1 MWIEK
6 RENNKGTR
14 FVYYE
19 RYKDPNTGEQF
30 KVNVTLSSD
39 SSHAKKEAARMLHE
53 RISLKKEK
61 AKEDQFIS
69 FGQVALDWAEYAR
82 PMVKPPTAANHNI
95 HNRKILSYI
104 PSKTRLI
111 DVTPI
116 MIEDF
121 INGVYYR
128 ENRSYSYAKSLLSQV
143 KCIFRYAKR
152 KRLIKDISDL
162 EELRVT
168 RKPFTE
174 EDIRKKQ
181 NKFLDREELRSVLSQ
196 LERINPRLSLAMEF
210 LSLTGLRC
218 GEMLALRVCD
228 YDKAAATINI
238 NGTLRHNVQN
248 EKGEKR
254 GTPKN
259 IYSVRDVALNS
270 RAAAIL
276 DRFILENKKSSLWG
290 SGYKDQGY
298 IFTTNRGAPYNIQ
311 FIGHQLRKLHIKDK
325 IITTHI
331 FRHTHIS
338 ILAELGI
345 PLKVIMQRVGH
356 NDPATTLSI
365 YTHVTT
371 ATKDES
377 LKKLEAYTL

>member
-1 MWIEK
+1 M
-6 RENNKGTR
+6 
-14 FVYYE
+14 
-19 RYKDPNTGEQF
+19 
-30 KVNVTLSSD
+30 
-39 SSHAKKEAARMLHE
+39 
-53 RISLKKEK
+53 
-61 AKEDQFIS
+61 
-69 FGQVALDWAEYAR
+69 
-82 PMVKPPTAANHNI
+82 
-95 HNRKILSYI
+95 
-104 PSKTRLI
+104 
-111 DVTPI
+111 
-116 MIEDF
+116 
-121 INGVYYR
+121 
-128 ENRSYSYAKSLLSQV
+128 
-143 KCIFRYAKR
+143 
-152 KRLIKDISDL
+152 
-162 EELRVT
+162 
-168 RKPFTE
+168 
-174 EDIRKKQ
+174 
-181 NKFLDREELRSVLSQ
+181 
-196 LERINPRLSLAMEF
+196 
-210 LSLTGLRC
+210 
-218 GEMLALRVCD
+218 
-228 YDKAAATINI
+228 
-238 NGTLRHNVQN
+238 
-248 EKGEKR
+248 
-254 GTPKN
+254 
-259 IYSVRDVALNS
+259 RDVALNS

>member
-61 AKEDQFIS
+61 AKENRFIS

-128 ENRSYSYAKSLLSQV
+128 ENRSYSYAKSLLS
-143 KCIFRYAKR
+143 
-152 KRLIKDISDL
+152 
-162 EELRVT
+162 
-168 RKPFTE
+168 
-174 EDIRKKQ
+174 
-181 NKFLDREELRSVLSQ
+181 
-196 LERINPRLSLAMEF
+196 
-210 LSLTGLRC
+210 
-218 GEMLALRVCD
+218 
-228 YDKAAATINI
+228 
-238 NGTLRHNVQN
+238 
-248 EKGEKR
+248 
-254 GTPKN
+254 
-259 IYSVRDVALNS
+259 
-270 RAAAIL
+270 
-276 DRFILENKKSSLWG
+276 
-290 SGYKDQGY
+290 
-298 IFTTNRGAPYNIQ
+298 
-311 FIGHQLRKLHIKDK
+311 
-325 IITTHI
+325 
-331 FRHTHIS
+331 
-338 ILAELGI
+338 
-345 PLKVIMQRVGH
+345 
-356 NDPATTLSI
+356 
-365 YTHVTT
+365 
-371 ATKDES
+371 
-377 LKKLEAYTL
+377 